1 MMIRRKKY
9 GDIYDLSQNKV
20 SDPIEVV
27 IESKDNQKIS
37 SGGTM

>member
-9 GDIYDLSQNKV
+9 GDIYDLTQNKV

-27 IESKDNQKIS
+27 PESKDN
-37 SGGTM
+37 